1 MTLFYEND
9 LAGFLQDFG
18 ESAIINGK
26 EVTVIFDDEF
36 KMAVPM
42 GADVGS
48 SSPTAIAM
56 SSDVEGL
63 AHGDAIEI
71 RGTNYK
77 ISGPPKPDGTG
88 FTVLVLSE

>member
-1 MTLFYEND
+1 MFYETD

-18 ESAIINGK
+18 EPAIINGK

-42 GADVGS
+42 GADVES
-48 SSPTAIAM
+48 SSPSAIAM

-63 AHGDAIEI
+63 AHGDTVEI
-71 RGTNYK
+71 REITFK
-77 ISGPPKPDGTG
+77 IVEIKPDGTG
-88 FTVLVLSE
+88 FTMLVLSE

>member
-1 MTLFYEND
+1 MFYETD

-18 ESAIINGK
+18 EPAIINGK
-26 EVTVIFDDEF
+26 EVTVIFDNEF

-42 GADVGS
+42 GADVES

-56 SSDVEGL
+56 SSDVDGV
-63 AHGDAIEI
+63 AHGDIVEIREVTYKIIEI
-71 RGTNYK
+71 
-77 ISGPPKPDGTG
+77 KPDGTG

>member
-1 MTLFYEND
+1 MFYETD
-9 LAGFLQDFG
+9 LADFLQDFG

-26 EVTVIFDDEF
+26 EVTVIYDNEF

-42 GADVGS
+42 GADIES
-48 SSPTAIAM
+48 SNPTAIAL

-63 AHGDAIEI
+63 AHGDSVEI
-71 RGTNYK
+71 REITYK
-77 ISGPPKPDGTG
+77 IVGIKPDGTG

>member
-1 MTLFYEND
+1 MVMFYETD

-18 ESAIINGK
+18 EPAIINGK
-26 EVTVIFDDEF
+26 EVTVIYDNEF

-42 GADVGS
+42 GADIEN
-48 SSPTAIAM
+48 SSPTAIAL

-63 AHGDAIEI
+63 AHGDSVEI
-71 RGTNYK
+71 REVTYK
-77 ISGPPKPDGTG
+77 IVGIKPDGTG